1 MWVTYPLQAE
11 RMLMERPAQMRFE
24 LPEPRQIQQQQLGL
38 SPQHLEPL
46 NMAVNQQ
53 GRQQAAMEERLL
65 MLETRLVTAE
75 RTAGEAS
82 RSYDVQQQRV
92 AALISDT
99 SRAAAELN
107 DLRMR
112 YEGALS
118 GSSQLQQQVMA
129 MASDFRQQDAKVQ
142 GLTQQLMESM
152 RVNGEMRGQLAMLQD
167 EASRASADR
176 QAAQVAFER
185 LSRQFTEGAASM
197 VEEQRRAASEAIA
210 QQREESRRQ
219 QQAYLNDL
227 AALNREVD
235 AYRSEAQTAGGTLH
249 SAIERLN
256 ARSVD
261 RLFES
266 FFRSRLL
273 PTEES
278 EP

>member
-1 MWVTYPLQAE
+1 
-11 RMLMERPAQMRFE
+11 MRFD
-24 LPEPRQIQQQQLGL
+24 LPEPRPQPPGL

-129 MASDFRQQDAKVQ
+129 MASDLRQQDAKVQ
-142 GLTQQLMESM
+142 GLNQQLAESM
-152 RVNGEMRGQLAMLQD
+152 RINAEMRGQVAMLQD
-167 EASRASADR
+167 EASRAAVDR
-176 QAAQVAFER
+176 VAAQAAFER

-219 QQAYLNDL
+219 QQAYLTDL

-235 AYRSEAQTAGGTLH
+235 AYRSEAQQAGGTLH

-256 ARSVD
+256 ARSAEGQQRVS
-261 RLFES
+261 RVFMLLYLLMFYES
-266 FFRSRLL
+266 L
-273 PTEES
+273 PV
-278 EP
+278 